1 MNVAVKAIEILRNY
15 KCKKEQLAMIQFQLE
30 YLEKPKIK
38 AKVITD
44 EIAGARVSLEEQ
56 YQTLMLKKDRLK
68 LKWLTVRLE
77 VSAVDRAL
85 ELMSVYMPYQ
95 TNALKMKHL
104 ELRQISYIA
113 DELGFGLRTINRY
126 IKEAEKEIE
135 RLFEELA

>member
-1 MNVAVKAIEILRNY
+1 MAVKAIEILRNY